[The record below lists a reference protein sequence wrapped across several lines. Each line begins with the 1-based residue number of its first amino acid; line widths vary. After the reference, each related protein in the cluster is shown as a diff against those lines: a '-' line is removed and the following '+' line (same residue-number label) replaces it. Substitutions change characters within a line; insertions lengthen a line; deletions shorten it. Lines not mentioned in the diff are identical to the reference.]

1 MRNTSTTDS
10 TTTRRPRQV
19 LAAVRDELRERRE
32 MRRAYRDLARDL
44 ASYNTRAEVDDLLAA
59 LDNDQSPEAVQ
70 IRTILTSNLNRTA
83 QGITKH
89 PLAS

>member
-1 MRNTSTTDS
+1 MRNTSTTTDS
-10 TTTRRPRQV
+10 TTRRPRQV

-32 MRRAYRDLARDL
+32 ARRAYRDLARDL

-70 IRTILTSNLNRTA
+70 IRTILSSNLNRNA